1 MQHRIYYINRYSL
14 KQEGV
19 KSHSGYEQ
27 VVKYSELFRP
37 VRNNKLISKLIFK
50 LSKIKKP
57 KDYRASK
64 SSEEVLMFFKA
75 LITGN
80 PVFYLYADKD
90 AFLLPLLK
98 RKYKL
103 KRIKLFGTLHWPE
116 EISEEF
122 SFYKH
127 NFASEFNGIIT
138 LSPSLNPGVKNR
150 CVIPHGINTDYW
162 KNETLSQYQNQ
173 YLILGISNR
182 DHPGQLEVI
191 KKIKQRDPDAQF
203 ILLMQDKRIYD
214 PYKDVSEIKII
225 DK

>member
-64 SSEEVLMFFKA
+64 SSEEVLMFFRA
-75 LITGN
+75 FITGK

-98 RKYKL
+98 RKFKL
-103 KRIKLFGTLHWPE
+103 NRIKLFGTLHWPV
-116 EISEEF
+116 EISQDF
-122 SFYKH
+122 SYYKY
-127 NFASEFNGIIT
+127 NLSTEFNGIIT
-138 LSPSLNPGVKNR
+138 LSSSLNPMAKTS
-150 CVIPHGINTDYW
+150 CV
-162 KNETLSQYQNQ
+162 
-173 YLILGISNR
+173 
-182 DHPGQLEVI
+182 
-191 KKIKQRDPDAQF
+191 
-203 ILLMQDKRIYD
+203 
-214 PYKDVSEIKII
+214 
-225 DK
+225 